1 MEMPLYLYL
10 ICHHRQDIKTH
21 TYIGCTENFLK
32 RLNQHNGIEPGGP
45 RITKRAAGSW
55 NPVLI
60 LRLKPSVKSKEL
72 KKEWKQ
78 SSRGLV
84 SRIKKGMELAVKH
97 KLPVIMPKTNRDDA
111 SSAPDVPILNY
122 INNKWKGEKCDLSDQ
137 DWAYLLSN
145 EF

>member
-1 MEMPLYLYL
+1 
-10 ICHHRQDIKTH
+10 
-21 TYIGCTENFLK
+21 
-32 RLNQHNGIEPGGP
+32 LNQHNGIEPGGP

-60 LRLKPSVKSKEL
+60 LKLNKKVKSKAL

-84 SRIKKGMELAVKH
+84 SRIKKGLELAIKN
-97 KLPVIMPKTNRDDA
+97 KLSIIMPKKNDC
-111 SSAPDVPILNY
+111 DVSILNF
-122 INNKWKGEKCDLSDQ
+122 INNKWDGEKVDMTDK
-137 DWAYLLSN
+137 DWEYLMSN